1 MSSKIIYF
9 EDLAEY
15 DSKLKEQANIL
26 QRNKDYS
33 VGTIVNKGNTF
44 LRCTVAG
51 KTANTSIDLSNYII
65 GDEVVYGT
73 AVFEVVDGIGKANSV
88 PRNTKIGRASC
99 RERV

>member
-1 MSSKIIYF
+1 MSSKNIYF

-44 LRCTVAG
+44 FVQIFWKKKNVELFFC
-51 KTANTSIDLSNYII
+51 
-65 GDEVVYGT
+65 
-73 AVFEVVDGIGKANSV
+73 
-88 PRNTKIGRASC
+88 
-99 RERV
+99 